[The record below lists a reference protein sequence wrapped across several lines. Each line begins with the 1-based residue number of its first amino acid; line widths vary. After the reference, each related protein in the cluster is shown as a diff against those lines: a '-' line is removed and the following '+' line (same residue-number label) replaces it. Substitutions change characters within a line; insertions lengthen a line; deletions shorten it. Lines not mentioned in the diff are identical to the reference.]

1 MKTHARDHIKDIDH
15 DIQPIQVTVAFQ
27 CDQCNFKGVS
37 DKGLKQHTRI
47 KHKITQVDG
56 NTTEPEDEN
65 FIPIKTK
72 SETINEECFKA
83 LGASKTCEVCKNNV
97 KTPEECYE
105 HMFLSQSQCYQF
117 TVSKLIKCGLEK
129 DVKNI
134 GIQRTMMKI
143 HGLLPQ
149 LL

>member
-1 MKTHARDHIKDIDH
+1 MS
-15 DIQPIQVTVAFQ
+15 
-27 CDQCNFKGVS
+27 GVFRLYPELNQTS
-37 DKGLKQHTRI
+37 PK
-47 KHKITQVDG
+47 VDG
-56 NTTEPEDEN
+56 TPTESEAGDSLPD
-65 FIPIKTK
+65 KVK

-83 LGASKTCEVCKNNV
+83 LGASETCEVCKNNF

-105 HMFLSQSQCYQF
+105 HMFLSKSQCYQF